1 MNDQYSTN
9 IISDALVKDIKT
21 ALSGKEY
28 GSVEI
33 YIESGRVV
41 QITERVIKKTV
52 RSNGNGNGTK
62 KNEVVYWKPIKNRK

>member
-1 MNDQYSTN
+1 MVDPYSTSE
-9 IISDALVKDIKT
+9 ISDILIEDLKK

-41 QITERVIKKTV
+41 QITERVIRKTLKSN
-52 RSNGNGNGTK
+52 SNGNK
-62 KNEVVYWKPIKNRK
+62 KNEVVYWKPIRNRK